1 MRRSRNGARGGKPPP
16 GARPALALC
25 PIAVHHSA
33 MTARTLLHATITA
46 LLVVLATLPA
56 RAAAGAA
63 LIAPMSGTFEA
74 LGRDMRDSA
83 KAVLGDDLPVID
95 DRCEPE
101 PAAAA
106 ARDTIVA
113 GDRIVIGLPCIDAF
127 DAAMPLLAEA
137 AIPVLAVGVRAPD
150 ITTAP
155 RDHDRPW
162 PVFRVGP
169 RTGDEVEA
177 LAAHVAANW
186 REENFAVI
194 DDGTLYG
201 RELSQNIRLMLA
213 DRALEPVFV
222 DTYRPLLENQTAL
235 VRRLQRSGATH
246 VIIGGDARD
255 AAVIA
260 ADAERIGY
268 DLTLAGGSILIAP
281 PDDGRLPDGTVIAAV
296 PYDLDLTT
304 MAARIAQ
311 QALASDLQVA
321 EALRVLTFATAAGP
335 LSFDATGEPD
345 LDFVRIHT
353 VRDGRPQP
361 VSQNG
366 DG

>member
-1 MRRSRNGARGGKPPP
+1 MAPRALIH
-16 GARPALALC
+16 PAL
-25 PIAVHHSA
+25 
-33 MTARTLLHATITA
+33 TA
-46 LLVVLATLPA
+46 LFLVSPAVPA
-56 RAAAGAA
+56 RANDGAA

-74 LGRDMRDSA
+74 LGRDMRRSA
-83 KAVLGDDLPVID
+83 TAILGDDLPVID

-113 GDRIVIGLPCIDAF
+113 GDRLVIGLPCIDAF

-155 RDHDRPW
+155 RDHDDAW

-169 RTGDEVEA
+169 RMGDEVEA
-177 LAAHVAANW
+177 LAAYVAVNW
-186 REENFAVI
+186 RDEAFAVI

-201 RELSQNIRLMLA
+201 RELSEDIRLLLA

-222 DTYRPLLENQTAL
+222 DTYRPLLENQTPL

-260 ADAERIGY
+260 RSARRIGY

-281 PDDGRLPDGTVIAAV
+281 PDDGRLPDGTVIAAM
-296 PYDLDLTT
+296 PYDLDLAA
-304 MAARIAQ
+304 MAARIAR
-311 QALASDLQVA
+311 QALGADLPVI